1 MRRNDRKISGIQEIE
16 EMIKEA
22 DVCRIAL
29 AGNNIPYI
37 VTMNFGYVKDPEQTL
52 YFHCA
57 NTGKKLDM
65 IRQNNY
71 VCFEMDIDHQ
81 MFRGEKSCD
90 WGMKFRSIIGYG
102 NISVVTEHDE
112 RILGLNSIMTHYG
125 GGGEYSY
132 DDKVLEK
139 TTILSLKILEMTGK
153 KK

>member
-16 EMIKEA
+16 EMIKKA

-29 AGNNIPYI
+29 ANNNIPYI

-81 MFRGEKSCD
+81 MFRGKMSCD

-125 GGGEYSY
+125 GDGEYSY

>member
-1 MRRNDRKISGIQEIE
+1 
-16 EMIKEA
+16 
-22 DVCRIAL
+22 
-29 AGNNIPYI
+29 
-37 VTMNFGYVKDPEQTL
+37 
-52 YFHCA
+52 
-57 NTGKKLDM
+57 
-65 IRQNNY
+65 
-71 VCFEMDIDHQ
+71 MDIDHQ
-81 MFRGEKSCD
+81 MFRGKKSCD

-125 GGGEYSY
+125 GDGEYSY